1 MAPYSFDRSGRTWTG
16 VIVVGGIW
24 LVLVALVVTVD
35 AAWWIAVALA
45 AFTLPAVIDILRDT
59 RSGLE
64 LSDDTLSWFTG
75 TRDASVALSQIDHVR
90 LDTRLDFSVRASLV
104 LKSGRKLRLPF
115 EATPPHMTFDAALQ
129 ARGLTVRRHHF
140 QLFQ

>member
-1 MAPYSFDRSGRTWTG
+1 MDDFTYQRSGRSWAGLIVIG
-16 VIVVGGIW
+16 VVWCVL
-24 LVLVALVVTVD
+24 LVLYGWFD
-35 AAWWIAVALA
+35 AAWWIVLALA
-45 AFTLPAVIDILRDT
+45 AFTIPAVLDLLHDT
-59 RSGLE
+59 QSGLR

-75 TRDASVALSQIDHVR
+75 KRDADVALSQIHHVR

-115 EATPPHMTFDAALQ
+115 EATPPHEAFEKALQ
-129 ARGLTVRRHHF
+129 ARGMKVERHHF